1 MDSSGTF
8 TYDSALPTPRDRMR
22 HTLGDTDPTKPL
34 RYDETYDAA
43 LAYYADE
50 ALATAKIGRALA
62 TQFGRNPTS
71 VSVPGGP
78 SVSYSDRVK
87 TWLDT
92 AKQLEDAVASTGGL
106 GGSSYVEF
114 TLSRPGMSDEAQQT
128 EYRRSLD
135 VTLEEPYW

>member
-8 TYDSALPTPRDRMR
+8 TYDSALPTARDRIR

-43 LAYYADE
+43 LLYYADE
-50 ALATAKIGRALA
+50 TLATAKIARALA

-78 SVSYSDRVK
+78 SVSYGDRVR

-92 AKQLEDAVASTGGL
+92 AKQLEEAVASGGL
-106 GGSSYVEF
+106 FATSTYSEF
-114 TLSRPGMSDEAQQT
+114 VLSRPGMSDGAQQS

-135 VTLEEPYW
+135 FRLEEPYW